1 MIARRYGTSE
11 AVLVSAPIE
20 PMRAASNG
28 SGAGSATPKR
38 CAGYAVYDPLG
49 QKIGVEEELFLN
61 RDGEPQY
68 IRVRIGFFG
77 ARSVLI
83 PVRFVETDEKSK
95 ALVLK

>member
-1 MIARRYGTSE
+1 M
-11 AVLVSAPIE
+11 PH
-20 PMRAASNG
+20 AALRDRSNG
-28 SGAGSATPKR
+28 SDTRSATPKR

-49 QKIGVEEELFLN
+49 QRIGAAEELFSN

-68 IRVRIGFFG
+68 IMVRIRFFG